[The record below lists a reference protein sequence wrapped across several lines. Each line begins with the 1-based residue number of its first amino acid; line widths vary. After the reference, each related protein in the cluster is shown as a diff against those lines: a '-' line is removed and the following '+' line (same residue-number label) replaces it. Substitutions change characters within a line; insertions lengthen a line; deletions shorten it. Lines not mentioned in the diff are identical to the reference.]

1 LAPFLD
7 CIGVLARSAAD
18 LAPGAEV
25 LVSSA
30 LRQRMIEKVVVF
42 GDVLEAAEPPVR
54 RACQD
59 GVDLIPALPVTVSRV
74 DALPAIAAID
84 EHALIVMQG
93 EAARTHARFID
104 HPATNPILRK
114 RLAKGLTIDDT
125 TLATSRAMRSRLV
138 DDFEDTVLG
147 RADYKM
153 NPIQAL
159 GVGVQCSTRRD
170 PKPGT
175 RSVMPPCR
183 SACQ

>member
-1 LAPFLD
+1 
-7 CIGVLARSAAD
+7 
-18 LAPGAEV
+18 
-25 LVSSA
+25 
-30 LRQRMIEKVVVF
+30 
-42 GDVLEAAEPPVR
+42 
-54 RACQD
+54 
-59 GVDLIPALPVTVSRV
+59 
-74 DALPAIAAID
+74 
-84 EHALIVMQG
+84 
-93 EAARTHARFID
+93 
-104 HPATNPILRK
+104 
-114 RLAKGLTIDDT
+114 
-125 TLATSRAMRSRLV
+125 MRSRLV